1 MIVYSL
7 DKPHSLE
14 SVTTKWIPLV
24 IEIGGPQKPIVV
36 VGNKIDLEKNPS
48 SMNSNTHL
56 REHSESILSQ
66 YPPATCSLSREV
78 GRG

>member
-24 IEIGGPQKPIVV
+24 IEIGGPQKVLCVLYAAIVYAIGYRMAFLFPV
-36 VGNKIDLEKNPS
+36 KLPKV
-48 SMNSNTHL
+48 
-56 REHSESILSQ
+56 
-66 YPPATCSLSREV
+66 Y
-78 GRG
+78 RG

>member
-24 IEIGGPQKPIVV
+24 IDIGGPQKPIVV

-66 YPPATCSLSREV
+66 YPVIFSYR
-78 GRG
+78 